1 MLRRPE
7 LSQIRDRVRE
17 MRGSLDRM
25 SLLGLVAFVAA
36 PSLSGH
42 PLPYTSTSEPSN
54 LVQGRSSELEGIPS
68 HLPALSGVEHGFE
81 AYGVYGSGANRAR
94 SYAPRLSDTAPPS
107 HIRGTTTLAAA
118 SPSDAKA
125 APAATSKGPHARVR
139 FGVQL
144 LDDDPGF
151 DRAVF
156 GQALADFLH
165 TPAGNIEVSVES
177 VSDGGLVAVTARI
190 LLPADKASRATLLE
204 LLHRPTAE
212 LSVALD
218 AELVKP
224 PEQSPP
230 PPPSPPPVVSV
241 FVEGDVDDA
250 PPAVAVAATPTAAP
264 AAIPTAASS
273 ASSVDASA
281 TLDDMAAAAAG
292 ASLQQL
298 PPPPSPLVASP
309 QWSTPMIEVDTGMLA
324 REDED
329 EDEGVDTLLART
341 VSVRLVTASPAAG
354 FPVTAIRAVLGAR
367 AGVSAKR
374 VSVHARTLDAVG
386 HPAALD
392 LTSADLDA
400 PPSAGAAGSAD
411 AHGLVAYISVRCR
424 DAEQAATVAYKLRR
438 VPIAALATALGLEQA
453 HLESPIVHQT
463 AMPPDEWTLATVTVK
478 LPLATVNVK
487 LPPPAALAAL
497 AHTTTLLSTPNVA
510 SPAASAS
517 SEAAAASSAAAAA
530 PTTTPSTAP
539 SASDPRAPTARER
552 RDGRQV
558 SRLASSAVTSADA
571 AVAHDDDDEATM
583 SAEER
588 AERRLAAAARALAG
602 AVAGASVVAG
612 AAGTKG
618 GAPATAPAPRMGVLL
633 SCNFTVARPAQ
644 GVNVKT
650 FVSRLAKVLNTAEAS
665 LEAEADEKNAPH
677 AGATLV
683 RVAALLPERR
693 TEHPISVQAAVDAA
707 LSRLSAPLAHLG
719 ADLNVTMLAA
729 PTFAT
734 ALVALDAPNTAL
746 GLERPGEG
754 RRSVFPKALLS
765 EATVPK
771 VDKVADDDEAAD
783 DDEDEDAQDDAPLP
797 YSLLNPEINPEMSGE
812 EHATLIRHEM
822 NGVELAVAATAAP
835 SGKGAEAG
843 TRSHSTS
850 RSAHVAAEAEREA
863 NSTSSSTSTSSVRA
877 SLASTQLLLAN
888 VSVRGD
894 LGSLDIPGFRQRF
907 SGLIGIEPAALEVL
921 GAFPHRAMI
930 SREQRAAVV
939 RSQHAAHAAAA
950 ALLPEGLPAEVS
962 AALHAAEEA
971 TDRAA
976 AIASSP
982 VSGSTLQ
989 LRLSA
994 TVPRVSATLVAN
1006 ALKSET
1012 QALSAALGVEVLRPV
1027 AFVMG
1032 EHQQSP
1038 DLDELSSIY
1047 KATN

>member
-1 MLRRPE
+1 MISLVTSLLLGAPVDNVIKTIKLSLQQDELYGQPAPVPRARPQVLVIVSDHGSGTTEFGNALNTHPCMFDVGEPFSNADGPWSSTFHIAECEGSVETRNAIFDAQTGDSPSLYQGLAYDKGVADYFVRLRDLVCKHIPE
-7 LSQIRDRVRE
+7 DMCPPSDCTITLKMFPQFVDAVTPGFRDKEDHESPCTTKRNEFGLPAWKKELASFEQNPKIATFTLNRNERDRQFSIFHRFSPP
-17 MRGSLDRM
+17 GSEFDCSMARAPYIFET
-25 SLLGLVAFVAA
+25 VAK
-36 PSLSGH
+36 SLSDGQMMIESCWKDAAGAAKCLADALKLVGLK
-42 PLPYTSTSEPSN
+42 PEPM
-54 LVQGRSSELEGIPS
+54 GDR
-68 HLPALSGVEHGFE
+68 
-81 AYGVYGSGANRAR
+81 GVYELIS
-94 SYAPRLSDTAPPS
+94 SQHLSDTKS
-107 HIRGTTTLAAA
+107 
-118 SPSDAKA
+118 
-125 APAATSKGPHARVR
+125 ATQNCKTDPHAIFKSLANNDVK
-139 FGVQL
+139 QL

-165 TPAGNIEVSVES
+165 TPAGNIE
-177 VSDGGLVAVTARI
+177 
-190 LLPADKASRATLLE
+190 
-204 LLHRPTAE
+204 
-212 LSVALD
+212 
-218 AELVKP
+218 
-224 PEQSPP
+224 
-230 PPPSPPPVVSV
+230 
-241 FVEGDVDDA
+241 
-250 PPAVAVAATPTAAP
+250 
-264 AAIPTAASS
+264 
-273 ASSVDASA
+273 
-281 TLDDMAAAAAG
+281 
-292 ASLQQL
+292 QL

-354 FPVTAIRAVLGAR
+354 FPVTALRAVLSAR

-374 VSVHARTLDAVG
+374 VTVHARTLDAVG
-386 HPAALD
+386 HPGALD

-411 AHGLVAYISVRCR
+411 VHGLVAYISVRCR

-478 LPLATVNVK
+478 LPLATV
-487 LPPPAALAAL
+487 
-497 AHTTTLLSTPNVA
+497 
-510 SPAASAS
+510 
-517 SEAAAASSAAAAA
+517 
-530 PTTTPSTAP
+530 
-539 SASDPRAPTARER
+539 
-552 RDGRQV
+552 

-571 AVAHDDDDEATM
+571 AVAHDDDEEATMSAEM

-602 AVAGASVVAG
+602 AVAGAGVVAG
-612 AAGTKG
+612 AVGTKG

-707 LSRLSAPLAHLG
+707 LSRLSAPLARLG

-765 EATVPK
+765 EAT
-771 VDKVADDDEAAD
+771 
-783 DDEDEDAQDDAPLP
+783 
-797 YSLLNPEINPEMSGE
+797 
-812 EHATLIRHEM
+812 
-822 NGVELAVAATAAP
+822 
-835 SGKGAEAG
+835 
-843 TRSHSTS
+843 
-850 RSAHVAAEAEREA
+850 
-863 NSTSSSTSTSSVRA
+863 
-877 SLASTQLLLAN
+877 LLLAN

-950 ALLPEGLPAEVS
+950 ALLPEGLPAE
-962 AALHAAEEA
+962 
-971 TDRAA
+971 
-976 AIASSP
+976 
-982 VSGSTLQ
+982 

>member
-1 MLRRPE
+1 
-7 LSQIRDRVRE
+7 
-17 MRGSLDRM
+17 
-25 SLLGLVAFVAA
+25 
-36 PSLSGH
+36 
-42 PLPYTSTSEPSN
+42 
-54 LVQGRSSELEGIPS
+54 
-68 HLPALSGVEHGFE
+68 
-81 AYGVYGSGANRAR
+81 
-94 SYAPRLSDTAPPS
+94 
-107 HIRGTTTLAAA
+107 
-118 SPSDAKA
+118 
-125 APAATSKGPHARVR
+125 
-139 FGVQL
+139 
-144 LDDDPGF
+144 
-151 DRAVF
+151 
-156 GQALADFLH
+156 
-165 TPAGNIEVSVES
+165 
-177 VSDGGLVAVTARI
+177 
-190 LLPADKASRATLLE
+190 
-204 LLHRPTAE
+204 
-212 LSVALD
+212 
-218 AELVKP
+218 
-224 PEQSPP
+224 
-230 PPPSPPPVVSV
+230 
-241 FVEGDVDDA
+241 
-250 PPAVAVAATPTAAP
+250 
-264 AAIPTAASS
+264 
-273 ASSVDASA
+273 
-281 TLDDMAAAAAG
+281 
-292 ASLQQL
+292 
-298 PPPPSPLVASP
+298 
-309 QWSTPMIEVDTGMLA
+309 
-324 REDED
+324 
-329 EDEGVDTLLART
+329 
-341 VSVRLVTASPAAG
+341 
-354 FPVTAIRAVLGAR
+354 
-367 AGVSAKR
+367 
-374 VSVHARTLDAVG
+374 
-386 HPAALD
+386 
-392 LTSADLDA
+392 
-400 PPSAGAAGSAD
+400 
-411 AHGLVAYISVRCR
+411 
-424 DAEQAATVAYKLRR
+424 
-438 VPIAALATALGLEQA
+438 
-453 HLESPIVHQT
+453 
-463 AMPPDEWTLATVTVK
+463 
-478 LPLATVNVK
+478 
-487 LPPPAALAAL
+487 
-497 AHTTTLLSTPNVA
+497 
-510 SPAASAS
+510 
-517 SEAAAASSAAAAA
+517 
-530 PTTTPSTAP
+530 
-539 SASDPRAPTARER
+539 
-552 RDGRQV
+552 
-558 SRLASSAVTSADA
+558 
-571 AVAHDDDDEATM
+571 
-583 SAEER
+583 
-588 AERRLAAAARALAG
+588 
-602 AVAGASVVAG
+602 
-612 AAGTKG
+612 
-618 GAPATAPAPRMGVLL
+618 MGVLL

-665 LEAEADEKNAPH
+665 LEAEANEKNAPH
-677 AGATLV
+677 AGAALV
-683 RVAALLPERR
+683 RVAALLRERR

-707 LSRLSAPLAHLG
+707 LSRLSAPLARLG

-771 VDKVADDDEAAD
+771 VDEVADDDEAAD

-797 YSLLNPEINPEMSGE
+797 YSLLNPEINPEINPEMSEG
-812 EHATLIRHEM
+812 EHATLIRHGM

-835 SGKGAEAG
+835 SGKSAEAG
-843 TRSHSTS
+843 TRSLSTS
-850 RSAHVAAEAEREA
+850 RSNAQVAAEAEREA
-863 NSTSSSTSTSSVRA
+863 NSTSTSTSTSSVRA

>member
-1 MLRRPE
+1 
-7 LSQIRDRVRE
+7 
-17 MRGSLDRM
+17 
-25 SLLGLVAFVAA
+25 
-36 PSLSGH
+36 
-42 PLPYTSTSEPSN
+42 
-54 LVQGRSSELEGIPS
+54 
-68 HLPALSGVEHGFE
+68 
-81 AYGVYGSGANRAR
+81 
-94 SYAPRLSDTAPPS
+94 
-107 HIRGTTTLAAA
+107 
-118 SPSDAKA
+118 
-125 APAATSKGPHARVR
+125 
-139 FGVQL
+139 
-144 LDDDPGF
+144 
-151 DRAVF
+151 
-156 GQALADFLH
+156 
-165 TPAGNIEVSVES
+165 
-177 VSDGGLVAVTARI
+177 
-190 LLPADKASRATLLE
+190 
-204 LLHRPTAE
+204 
-212 LSVALD
+212 
-218 AELVKP
+218 
-224 PEQSPP
+224 
-230 PPPSPPPVVSV
+230 
-241 FVEGDVDDA
+241 
-250 PPAVAVAATPTAAP
+250 
-264 AAIPTAASS
+264 
-273 ASSVDASA
+273 
-281 TLDDMAAAAAG
+281 
-292 ASLQQL
+292 
-298 PPPPSPLVASP
+298 
-309 QWSTPMIEVDTGMLA
+309 
-324 REDED
+324 
-329 EDEGVDTLLART
+329 
-341 VSVRLVTASPAAG
+341 
-354 FPVTAIRAVLGAR
+354 
-367 AGVSAKR
+367 
-374 VSVHARTLDAVG
+374 
-386 HPAALD
+386 
-392 LTSADLDA
+392 
-400 PPSAGAAGSAD
+400 
-411 AHGLVAYISVRCR
+411 
-424 DAEQAATVAYKLRR
+424 
-438 VPIAALATALGLEQA
+438 
-453 HLESPIVHQT
+453 
-463 AMPPDEWTLATVTVK
+463 
-478 LPLATVNVK
+478 
-487 LPPPAALAAL
+487 
-497 AHTTTLLSTPNVA
+497 
-510 SPAASAS
+510 
-517 SEAAAASSAAAAA
+517 
-530 PTTTPSTAP
+530 
-539 SASDPRAPTARER
+539 
-552 RDGRQV
+552 V

-588 AERRLAAAARALAG
+588 AERRLAAAARALAS
-602 AVAGASVVAG
+602 AVAGAGVVAG
-612 AAGTKG
+612 ATGTKG

-677 AGATLV
+677 AGAALV

-707 LSRLSAPLAHLG
+707 LSRLSAPLARLG

-746 GLERPGEG
+746 DLERPGEG

-797 YSLLNPEINPEMSGE
+797 YSLLNPEINPEINPEMSGE
-812 EHATLIRHEM
+812 EHATLIRHGM

-850 RSAHVAAEAEREA
+850 RSAQVAAEAEREA
-863 NSTSSSTSTSSVRA
+863 NSTSTSTSTSSVRA

>member
-1 MLRRPE
+1 M
-7 LSQIRDRVRE
+7 Q
-17 MRGSLDRM
+17 GSLDRM

-42 PLPYTSTSEPSN
+42 PLPYTSASEPSN

-68 HLPALSGVEHGFE
+68 HLPTLSGVEHGFE
-81 AYGVYGSGANRAR
+81 AYGVYGSGASRAR
-94 SYAPRLSDTAPPS
+94 PYAPRLSDAALPS

-165 TPAGNIEVSVES
+165 TPTGNIEVSVES

-264 AAIPTAASS
+264 AAIPIAASS
-273 ASSVDASA
+273 ASSVEASA
-281 TLDDMAAAAAG
+281 TQDGMAAAAAG
-292 ASLQQL
+292 TSLQPL
-298 PPPPSPLVASP
+298 PPPPSPLVAAP
-309 QWSTPMIEVDTGMLA
+309 QWTIPMIEVDTGMLA
-324 REDED
+324 HED

-354 FPVTAIRAVLGAR
+354 FPATALRAVLGAR

-374 VSVHARTLDAVG
+374 VTVLARTFDAVG

-400 PPSAGAAGSAD
+400 PPSAGAARSAD
-411 AHGLVAYISVRCR
+411 TRGLVAYISVRCR
-424 DAEQAATVAYKLRR
+424 DAEQAATVAYKLHR
-438 VPIAALATALGLEQA
+438 VPIAALATALGLEHA

-463 AMPPDEWTLATVTVK
+463 ARPPDEWTLATVQ
-478 LPLATVNVK
+478 
-487 LPPPAALAAL
+487 LPPPADLAAL

-510 SPAASAS
+510 SPAASAG
-517 SEAAAASSAAAAA
+517 SEAASSSSVAAAA
-530 PTTTPSTAP
+530 PTTTPSMAPTTAP
-539 SASDPRAPTARER
+539 STSDPRAPTATER
-552 RDGRQV
+552 RAGRPA
-558 SRLASSAVTSADA
+558 SRLATSVVTSADVA
-571 AVAHDDDDEATM
+571 AANDDDEEATLSAEM

-588 AERRLAAAARALAG
+588 AERRLTAAARAVAGAGSVAG
-602 AVAGASVVAG
+602 AVGM
-612 AAGTKG
+612 TG
-618 GAPATAPAPRMGVLL
+618 GAPATAPGQRMGVLL
-633 SCNFTVARPAQ
+633 SCNFTVAH
-644 GVNVKT
+644 GVNVKS
-650 FVSRLAKVLNTAEAS
+650 FISRLAKVLNTAEVS
-665 LEAEADEKNAPH
+665 LEAEADERDAPY

-683 RVAALLPERR
+683 RTAALLPE
-693 TEHPISVQAAVDAA
+693 HPISLQTAVDAA
-707 LSRLSAPLAHLG
+707 VSRLSAPLARLG

-734 ALVALDAPNTAL
+734 ALVALDAPRTAL
-746 GLERPGEG
+746 VLERPGEG
-754 RRSVFPKALLS
+754 RRSVFPTALTTALLS
-765 EATVPK
+765 EATLPK
-771 VDKVADDDEAAD
+771 VDEVADDDQDDDDQD
-783 DDEDEDAQDDAPLP
+783 DDEEDNAPLP
-797 YSLLNPEINPEMSGE
+797 YSLLNPEINPEK
-812 EHATLIRHEM
+812 
-822 NGVELAVAATAAP
+822 NGLELAVTTTAAP

-843 TRSHSTS
+843 TWSHSTS
-850 RSAHVAAEAEREA
+850 RSARVAAEAQREA
-863 NSTSSSTSTSSVRA
+863 ILIREAIHMETADTRAAAAEEKVAALAATERDNETDRGGSKNSTSTSSVRA

-894 LGSLDIPGFRQRF
+894 LGSLDIPGFSRRF

-971 TDRAA
+971 TDRAVA
-976 AIASSP
+976 VASSP

-1032 EHQQSP
+1032 EHRQLP
-1038 DLDELSSIY
+1038 ELDELSSIY

>member
-1 MLRRPE
+1 
-7 LSQIRDRVRE
+7 
-17 MRGSLDRM
+17 
-25 SLLGLVAFVAA
+25 
-36 PSLSGH
+36 
-42 PLPYTSTSEPSN
+42 
-54 LVQGRSSELEGIPS
+54 
-68 HLPALSGVEHGFE
+68 
-81 AYGVYGSGANRAR
+81 
-94 SYAPRLSDTAPPS
+94 
-107 HIRGTTTLAAA
+107 
-118 SPSDAKA
+118 
-125 APAATSKGPHARVR
+125 
-139 FGVQL
+139 
-144 LDDDPGF
+144 
-151 DRAVF
+151 
-156 GQALADFLH
+156 
-165 TPAGNIEVSVES
+165 
-177 VSDGGLVAVTARI
+177 
-190 LLPADKASRATLLE
+190 
-204 LLHRPTAE
+204 
-212 LSVALD
+212 
-218 AELVKP
+218 
-224 PEQSPP
+224 
-230 PPPSPPPVVSV
+230 
-241 FVEGDVDDA
+241 
-250 PPAVAVAATPTAAP
+250 
-264 AAIPTAASS
+264 
-273 ASSVDASA
+273 
-281 TLDDMAAAAAG
+281 
-292 ASLQQL
+292 
-298 PPPPSPLVASP
+298 
-309 QWSTPMIEVDTGMLA
+309 
-324 REDED
+324 
-329 EDEGVDTLLART
+329 
-341 VSVRLVTASPAAG
+341 
-354 FPVTAIRAVLGAR
+354 
-367 AGVSAKR
+367 
-374 VSVHARTLDAVG
+374 
-386 HPAALD
+386 
-392 LTSADLDA
+392 
-400 PPSAGAAGSAD
+400 
-411 AHGLVAYISVRCR
+411 
-424 DAEQAATVAYKLRR
+424 
-438 VPIAALATALGLEQA
+438 
-453 HLESPIVHQT
+453 
-463 AMPPDEWTLATVTVK
+463 
-478 LPLATVNVK
+478 
-487 LPPPAALAAL
+487 
-497 AHTTTLLSTPNVA
+497 
-510 SPAASAS
+510 
-517 SEAAAASSAAAAA
+517 
-530 PTTTPSTAP
+530 
-539 SASDPRAPTARER
+539 
-552 RDGRQV
+552 
-558 SRLASSAVTSADA
+558 
-571 AVAHDDDDEATM
+571 
-583 SAEER
+583 
-588 AERRLAAAARALAG
+588 
-602 AVAGASVVAG
+602 
-612 AAGTKG
+612 
-618 GAPATAPAPRMGVLL
+618 MGVLL

-707 LSRLSAPLAHLG
+707 LSRLSAPLARLG

-746 GLERPGEG
+746 DLERPGEG

-797 YSLLNPEINPEMSGE
+797 YSLLNPEINPEMSEE

-850 RSAHVAAEAEREA
+850 RSAQVAAEAEREA
-863 NSTSSSTSTSSVRA
+863 NSTSTSTSTSSVRA